1 MRRFLS
7 CLLLLLVPSQGRART
22 ALPQL
27 TVECRAQF
35 AKTADHAGIVKL
47 YGAKN
52 VTYESVNRAEGE
64 VVKATVLFANNP
76 SRRLEIE
83 WFDEARRR
91 LPSTITVFGQNNQ
104 WIGPRG
110 IRNGMTIQE
119 IEQRAGRPFKISGFG
134 FDGAGAGHFEET
146 SLANLPGDC
155 SFRGN
160 FEIETDASAEA
171 LDRVNGDI
179 EIDSNNPAL
188 LALKPRLWIYT
199 LSYPVP

>member
-7 CLLLLLVPSQGRART
+7 CLLLLLVPSQGLARA
-22 ALPQL
+22 ALPPL

-35 AKTADHAGIVKL
+35 ARTANHAGLVKL
-47 YGAKN
+47 YGARN
-52 VTYESVNRAEGE
+52 VTYENVNRPEGE
-64 VVKATVLFANNP
+64 VIKATVLFAKNP
-76 SRRLEIE
+76 RRRLEIE
-83 WFDEARRR
+83 WFDDTRRR
-91 LPSTITVFGQNNQ
+91 FPSTITVFGENNR
-104 WIGPRG
+104 WVGPLG

-119 IEQRAGRPFKISGFG
+119 VEQRAGRPFKISGFG

-146 SLANLPGDC
+146 LLASLPGGC
-155 SFRGN
+155 SFRSN
-160 FEIETDASAEA
+160 FEIETDASAQA

-179 EIDSNNPAL
+179 EINSNDPAL

>member
-1 MRRFLS
+1 M
-7 CLLLLLVPSQGRART
+7 LLLAPSQGLARA

-35 AKTADHAGIVKL
+35 ARTADHAGIVKL

-64 VVKATVLFANNP
+64 VVKSTVLFAKDP
-76 SRRLEIE
+76 RRRLEIE
-83 WFDEARRR
+83 WFDESRRR
-91 LPSTITVFGQNNQ
+91 FLSTITVFGENNL
-104 WIGPRG
+104 WVGPLG

-119 IEQRAGRPFKISGFG
+119 VEQRAGRPFKISGFG

-146 SLANLPGDC
+146 LLANLPGDC

-160 FEIETDASAEA
+160 FEIESDVSAEA
-171 LDRVNGDI
+171 LDSVNGDI
-179 EIDSNNPAL
+179 EIDSNDPAL

>member
-1 MRRFLS
+1 MRRILS
-7 CLLLLLVPSQGRART
+7 CLLLLLVPSQGHAQ
-22 ALPQL
+22 AELPQL

-35 AKTADHAGIVKL
+35 AKTADDAGLVRL
-47 YGAKN
+47 YGSKN
-52 VTYESVNRAEGE
+52 VTFESVNRAEGE
-64 VVKATVLFANNP
+64 VVKATVLFADDP

-83 WFDEARRR
+83 WYDETRRR
-91 LPSTITVFGQNNQ
+91 LPSTITVFGQNNE

-110 IRNGMTIQE
+110 IRNGMTIEE
-119 IEQRAGRPFKISGFG
+119 IEQRAGGPFKISGFG
-134 FDGAGAGHFEET
+134 FDGAGEGHFEET
-146 SLANLPGDC
+146 SLGNLPGDC
-155 SFRGN
+155 SLQGN

-179 EIDSNNPAL
+179 EIDSNDPAL